1 MSEVLMVPQPVGY
14 GLDDQA
20 RWWRAYQLAESDQAD
35 ELRRLAAAGD
45 DHSRRQLARWLADRA
60 WSDQAAMEEAIAVIR
75 PLADA
80 GDDVAELWLARWL
93 ADSDLLD
100 ELRRWAAAGGF
111 HALRELVRR
120 LAEHNRPSEVR
131 ELAMAADPEKR
142 MLILRAA
149 REAYSPGMDM
159 TRMCAD
165 LGDEPARH
173 GLIRWLAR
181 TGQLDELRERAEGG
195 DDYARDWL
203 AVALR
208 RRFDPHGR

>member
-20 RWWRAYQLAESDQAD
+20 RWWQAYQLAESNQVD

-45 DHSRRQLARWLADRA
+45 DHARRQLASWLADRA
-60 WSDQAAMEEAIAVIR
+60 WFDQATMQEAIAVIR

-93 ADSDLLD
+93 ADFDLLD
-100 ELRRWAAAGGF
+100 ELRHWAAAGGY

-120 LAEHNRPSEVR
+120 LAEQNRPSEVR

-149 REAYSPGMDM
+149 REACSPGMDM
-159 TRMCAD
+159 ARMCAD

-181 TGQLDELRERAEGG
+181 TGQLDELRQRAESG